1 MAKKHKSAQRPAIQ
15 RIAEGTTVFDAGGEK
30 IGTVSEHNM
39 PGGYL
44 DVRKGWLFPKDI
56 YVPVTAIRRTD
67 TTGIYLRVGTD
78 ELGGQEW
85 ETPPL
90 APSAASTARQ
100 TRSQRSAGT
109 HQAQEQ
115 TTGEDVRVPVVEE
128 QLVAA
133 TRAEEMGHVRVHKE
147 VVEERQTIT
156 APVTHEEVHVERVG
170 VQRQP
175 VLSAGDA
182 FTAAEIEV
190 PVMGEEL
197 VTSKRAVVVEEVRLH
212 KEAVTEQQQVTDT
225 VRKERVTVDQVDAT
239 PSPAQGRK
247 QRRR

>member
-1 MAKKHKSAQRPAIQ
+1 MAKKHKRAQRPAVQ
-15 RIAEGTTVFDAGGEK
+15 RIAEGTTVFDAAGEK
-30 IGTVSEHNM
+30 VGTVSEHNM
-39 PGGYL
+39 PAGYL
-44 DVRKGWLFPKDI
+44 AVRKGWLFPKDI
-56 YVPVTAIRRTD
+56 YVPLTAIARTD
-67 TTGIYLRVGTD
+67 TAGIYLRVGQD
-78 ELGGQEW
+78 ELSGQEW

-90 APSAASTARQ
+90 APSAASTVRQ

-109 HQAQEQ
+109 RQAQEQ

-156 APVTHEEVHVERVG
+156 APVTHEEVTVERVR

-175 VLSAGDA
+175 VPTADDA

-197 VTSKRAVVVEEVRLH
+197 VTRKRAVIVEEVRLH

-225 VRKERVTVDQVDAT
+225 VRKERVTVDQVDVT
-239 PSPAQGRK
+239 PSPTQERQ